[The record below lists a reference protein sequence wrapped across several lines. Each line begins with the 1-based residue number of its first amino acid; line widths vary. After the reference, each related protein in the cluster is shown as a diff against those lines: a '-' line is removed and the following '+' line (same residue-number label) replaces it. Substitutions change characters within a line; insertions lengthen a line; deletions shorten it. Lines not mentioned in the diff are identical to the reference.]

1 MAATKGKYLRV
12 EGMRPLSVMFVI
24 MACFGCMSKGTA
36 YAGQA
41 TFVNAKGH
49 EIVLTRNF
57 AIIGGV
63 KLPGKDCSNDEFQCV
78 RYGNHFAIVAPKRC
92 ARIADWRWS
101 TNSINV
107 EVMAASPHSPDEM
120 LLTTSV
126 GSLAAYTFSR
136 NGGISTIYY
145 RPNGDI
151 GNKQSW
157 HRKAY
162 VNVET
167 EIYRSRSGQAF
178 LACT

>member
-1 MAATKGKYLRV
+1 MAAIKGKYLRA
-12 EGMRPLSVMFVI
+12 ERTRSVSVVFVI
-24 MACFGCMSKGTA
+24 MTCFGCMSKGMTEA
-36 YAGQA
+36 PQA
-41 TFVNAKGH
+41 VFVNAKGQ
-49 EIVLTRNF
+49 EIVVGRNF
-57 AIIGGV
+57 VTIEGT
-63 KLPGKDCSNDEFQCV
+63 KFPGKDCSNEEFQCV
-78 RYGNHFAIVAPKRC
+78 KYGNRFAIVAPKKC
-92 ARIADWRWS
+92 AWIADWRWS

-107 EVMAASPHSPDEM
+107 EVMAGGLHSPDEM

-126 GSLAAYTFSR
+126 GTLAAYTFSR
-136 NGGISTIYY
+136 KGGISTIYY

-167 EIYRSRSGQAF
+167 EIYRSSGGQAF